1 MVVDMVSMAAM
12 EVEDGDGTA
21 QNGEQR
27 KKRKN
32 VGCCSE
38 WMKHMG
44 FIRFK

>member
-1 MVVDMVSMAAM
+1 MVDTASMAAM
-12 EVEDGDGTA
+12 EVEDGGDTTP
-21 QNGEQR
+21 NGEQR